1 MRAHTFSG
9 RRKAGVWRSALGSG
23 ACAAA
28 FTASLTIDAVPA
40 RAQLSCD
47 PCVIGIV
54 FDGPSDGNAELREL
68 FDREI
73 QDLVSPRHPAIL
85 PAEKTRTADWTSAT
99 ASAAVE
105 GLLNDPDVTIVLTA
119 GPVASSHLA
128 RRPALPKPV
137 IAAFVVDPV
146 GQGFPVETND
156 DGERVSGV
164 PNLSYL
170 TFSSDPAAEF
180 RRLQEV
186 APFRHVAYLV
196 NEAQLA
202 ANPEFEANA
211 RAAAVGSG
219 FTLEV
224 VGVGSAPEAAVA
236 AISSA
241 ADAAYVAP
249 LPQLSRDGFDRLASA
264 LAGRRLPSFSY
275 LGRSEVERGLLA
287 SVHLDADFV
296 RLARRVA
303 LHVRRVLRGEDAGS
317 LPLEFRRSQ
326 RLTINL
332 DTAREVGVDLSWE
345 LLYEAELFGS
355 ERAGPV
361 RPLDLATAAR
371 EAVTANLDLAA
382 SAETVAAGRQ
392 AVREAWAALLP
403 SVSVSGF
410 GETVD
415 DQRAS
420 SGLRPRWLYGGSLG
434 FTQVLYSDAAWANV
448 RIQGLVQESRAFA
461 DTELELDIARQG
473 AVAYLN
479 VLRAQAFERVQ
490 RENLAAT
497 RSNLELALARRSA
510 GAAAASEVIRWE
522 NEIAGSRRETIEAG
536 VQRRVA
542 EIELNRLLN
551 RPLEEQVAIVEILPD
566 DPVLLLSTA
575 AIERYAGTPRAF
587 DLLRDFMSQEG
598 LARSP
603 ELRQLDAAIAARE
616 RALLAARRAFWAPT
630 VAATGD
636 LTTLETAAAP
646 RASPAP
652 AQPDWNWTL
661 SLSASLPIFEG
672 GGRFAAAARAQRERN
687 NLVITRRAAAQR
699 IEQRVR
705 TAMHLAR
712 ASYAGIELAAE
723 AADAARRNL
732 ELVRDAYE
740 QGSVVILTLLDAQ
753 RAVLL
758 AEEAVVGARYDY
770 LADLMEVHRS
780 TGRFGFFMDAA
791 EIADFTDRLQVFL
804 ERRDMP

>member
-1 MRAHTFSG
+1 MWTLSDSL
-9 RRKAGVWRSALGSG
+9 RRGIWGTAVAASVTIG
-23 ACAAA
+23 A
-28 FTASLTIDAVPA
+28 IPA
-40 RAQLSCD
+40 RAQLACD

-54 FDGPSDGNAELREL
+54 FDGPSDSNAEFREL

-73 QDLVSPRHPAIL
+73 RDLVSPRHTVVL
-85 PAEKTRTADWTSAT
+85 PAGKTRTADWTFAT
-99 ASAAVE
+99 ASEAVE
-105 GLLNDPDVTIVLTA
+105 GLLNDPEVTIVLTA

-137 IAAFVVDPV
+137 IAAFVVDPA
-146 GQGFPVETND
+146 GQGFPLETNGA
-156 DGERVSGV
+156 GEPVSGV
-164 PNLSYL
+164 RHLSYL
-170 TFSSDPAAEF
+170 TFSSDPVVEF
-180 RRLQEV
+180 RRLHEV
-186 APFRHVAYLV
+186 APFEHLAYLV

-211 RAAAVGSG
+211 RGAAGGWG

-224 VGVGSAPEAAVA
+224 VGVGSSPEAAVE

-249 LPQLSRDGFDRLASA
+249 LPHLSANGFDRLVGA
-264 LAGRRLPSFSY
+264 LAKRRLPSFSY
-275 LGRSEVERGLLA
+275 LGRGEVERGLLA
-287 SVHLDADFV
+287 SVYLDTDFV

-317 LPLEFRRSQ
+317 LPVEFRRNQ

-332 DTAREVGVDLSWE
+332 DTARRVGVDLSWD
-345 LLYEAELFGS
+345 LLSEAELFGS

-371 EAVTANLDLAA
+371 EAVRANLELAA
-382 SAETVAAGRQ
+382 SDETVAAGRH
-392 AVREAWAALLP
+392 AVREAWGALLP
-403 SVSVSGF
+403 SVSLSGF
-410 GETVD
+410 GEVVD
-415 DQRAS
+415 DRRAS
-420 SGLRPRWLYGGSLG
+420 SGLSPRWLYGGSLG

-448 RIQGLVQESRAFA
+448 RIQGFVQESRELA
-461 DTELELDIARQG
+461 DTELELDIALRG

-479 VLRAQAFERVQ
+479 VLRAHAFERVQ

-566 DPVLLLSTA
+566 DPALLLSAA

-603 ELRQLDAAIAARE
+603 ELQQLDAAIAARE
-616 RALLAARRAFWAPT
+616 RALLAARRVFWAPT
-630 VAATGD
+630 IAGKGD
-636 LTTLETAAAP
+636 LTTLETASP
-646 RASPAP
+646 SPVPSAS
-652 AQPDWNWTL
+652 AQRNWNWTL
-661 SLSASLPIFEG
+661 GLSASLPIFEG

-687 NLVITRRAAAQR
+687 NLVLTRRAAAQR
-699 IEQRVR
+699 VEQRVR
-705 TAMHLAR
+705 TAMHFAR

-740 QGSVVILTLLDAQ
+740 QGSVVILALLDAQ
-753 RAVLL
+753 RAALL
-758 AEEAVVGARYDY
+758 AEEAVVGAGYDY

-780 TGRFGFFMDAA
+780 TGRFGFFMDAP
-791 EIADFTDRLQVFL
+791 EIADFTDRLRVFL